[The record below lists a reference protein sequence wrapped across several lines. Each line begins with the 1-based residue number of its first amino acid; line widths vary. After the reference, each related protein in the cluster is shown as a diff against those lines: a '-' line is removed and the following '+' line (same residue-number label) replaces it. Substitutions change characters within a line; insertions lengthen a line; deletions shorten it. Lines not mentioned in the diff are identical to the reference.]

1 MISSSTRN
9 PNEYDRRAYT
19 ADRAR
24 LRLHK
29 AKGALQNN
37 SLQAKRQTTKNTN
50 LGPIINSCES
60 SKASTMPTTT
70 IEETSSGVKSLECR
84 AK

>member
-37 SLQAKRQTTKNTN
+37 SLQAKR
-50 LGPIINSCES
+50 
-60 SKASTMPTTT
+60 
-70 IEETSSGVKSLECR
+70 
-84 AK
+84 